1 MLTDYFMDVSV
12 GLVSQLVYDNEL
24 VFYIFSLFCVA
35 LIIILEGLRFLIFGA
50 LVRES
55 NSRTIMIGVVSC
67 VQSLLSVEKFWIV
80 ISLVS
85 MLGRF
90 LSVKFMETLPRFF
103 HLPKTVSTFYFLFDV
118 LFFILLSYT
127 HGINILSTYSMGF
140 INDFVVL

>member
-1 MLTDYFMDVSV
+1 MDVSV

-24 VFYIFSLFCVA
+24 VFYIFSLFCVP

-67 VQSLLSVEKFWIV
+67 VLSLLSVEKFWIV

-90 LSVKFMETLPRFF
+90 LSVKFIETLPRFF
-103 HLPKTVSTFYFLFDV
+103 HLPKTVSTFYFLFYYPTLTGLIFCPHILWGSSMTS
-118 LFFILLSYT
+118 LFFELR
-127 HGINILSTYSMGF
+127 
-140 INDFVVL
+140 